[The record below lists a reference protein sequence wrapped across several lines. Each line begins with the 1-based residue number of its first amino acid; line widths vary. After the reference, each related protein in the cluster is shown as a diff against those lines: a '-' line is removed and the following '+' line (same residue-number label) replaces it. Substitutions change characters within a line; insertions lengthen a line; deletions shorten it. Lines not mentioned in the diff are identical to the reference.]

1 MMKEIMD
8 DHGYPHDQMYQH
20 FFKYSCSL
28 RILSSSWPNDTRE
41 TQMLLAERLLKEL
54 IRDYDKHYHA
64 ENLSYNIHILLHLVD
79 FCR

>member
-1 MMKEIMD
+1 MFLIFVNFEDIILKI
-8 DHGYPHDQMYQH
+8 
-20 FFKYSCSL
+20 L
-28 RILSSSWPNDTRE
+28 LTVLSSTSSNL
-41 TQMLLAERLLKEL
+41 LLAERLLKEL